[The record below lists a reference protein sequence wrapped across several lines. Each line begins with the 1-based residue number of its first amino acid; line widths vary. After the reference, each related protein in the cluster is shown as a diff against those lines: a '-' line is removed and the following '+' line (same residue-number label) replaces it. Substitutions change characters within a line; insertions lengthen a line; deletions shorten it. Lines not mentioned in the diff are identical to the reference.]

1 MKRWSIRIAASLLVC
16 MAFAAAATA
25 ARVLSS
31 TLEVQVLS
39 VDQGPLRREPGLI
52 SQGKVINWLE
62 MTDFTATVQIRNVIR
77 SDYSLASG
85 ETIKIHYTVRSA
97 APRPGKPLKPG
108 DDLTLTVLKGDDGYV
123 WRP

>member
-1 MKRWSIRIAASLLVC
+1 
-16 MAFAAAATA
+16 
-25 ARVLSS
+25 
-31 TLEVQVLS
+31 
-39 VDQGPLRREPGLI
+39 LRREPGLI

-97 APRPGKPLKPG
+97 APRPGKQLKPG